1 VDFPPALAQLSRQ
14 VRWFQLSVA
23 AFQPVAQVSGRL
35 RLSWLSFRELLAL
48 ESPEDFLSVLAQ
60 LSRRAHWF
68 QLSAAAFQPAAQVSG
83 RPCSLWLSSRGWL
96 SK

>member
-23 AFQPVAQVSGRL
+23 AFQPVAQVSERL
-35 RLSWLSFRELLAL
+35 WPLFRELPVL
-48 ESPEDFLSVLAQ
+48 ELLEDFLSVLVQ